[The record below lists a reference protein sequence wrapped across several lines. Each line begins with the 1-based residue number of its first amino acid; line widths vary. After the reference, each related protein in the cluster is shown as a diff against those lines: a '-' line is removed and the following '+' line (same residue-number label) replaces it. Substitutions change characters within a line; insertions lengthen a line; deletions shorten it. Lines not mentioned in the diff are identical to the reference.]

1 VKGILWGHVHQSYDG
16 QLGEIRLMGTPS
28 TCVQFKPL
36 VDDFELDT
44 RPPGFRLLTLNA
56 DGQIETQVE
65 WLERESRRDA

>member
-1 VKGILWGHVHQSYDG
+1 
-16 QLGEIRLMGTPS
+16 MGTPS

-44 RPPGFRLLTLNA
+44 RPPGFRFLTLYD
-56 DGQIETQVE
+56 DGQIDTQVE